1 MTMVLSGRGEGK
13 TLKQV
18 EEEGM
23 ENPQSS
29 GARGEG
35 KSLKSERGREERE
48 TLKSMQAGRKE
59 RDQKSSGDGATKFA
73 ITDKRAITCT

>member
-1 MTMVLSGRGEGK
+1 MTMVFSGRGEGK

-48 TLKSMQAGRKE
+48 TLKSKQGRGEGKTLTQARK
-59 RDQKSSGDGATKFA
+59 
-73 ITDKRAITCT
+73 KRKP